1 MRNVYATLAAILLL
15 NLTLFS
21 QTATKNNKV
30 EVCMPISTAQKV
42 AQDLLRYDSVR
53 IELVN
58 VYTILEFKD
67 SQLKKMD
74 SINIVQTEKINSLDA
89 EIDVHIEKFKTANAR
104 VITLQSENTELQKK
118 NKTLKDVCIG
128 LGSGLISALGVLA
141 LMFSIK

>member
-1 MRNVYATLAAILLL
+1 
-15 NLTLFS
+15 
-21 QTATKNNKV
+21 
-30 EVCMPISTAQKV
+30 MPISTAQKV